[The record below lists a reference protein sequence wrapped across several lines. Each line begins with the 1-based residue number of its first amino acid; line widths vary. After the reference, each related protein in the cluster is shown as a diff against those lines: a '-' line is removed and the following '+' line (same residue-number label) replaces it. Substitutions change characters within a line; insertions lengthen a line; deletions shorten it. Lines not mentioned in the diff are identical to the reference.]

1 MVVHNFTLWNSS
13 FTKKI
18 YFKITTIF
26 IYLYLPCI
34 FSFMSRILEGF
45 YDWRI
50 SHTICPHRYHKF
62 IAQVLYSTSFI
73 LPTLYPSRSMVTYV
87 NPISLNFATISSLRE
102 RSLASS
108 SGVTSMRAR
117 FSPCMRTRI

>member
-1 MVVHNFTLWNSS
+1 MIGGFLILFVH
-13 FTKKI
+13 I
-18 YFKITTIF
+18 
-26 IYLYLPCI
+26 
-34 FSFMSRILEGF
+34 
-45 YDWRI
+45 
-50 SHTICPHRYHKF
+50 RYHKF

-87 NPISLNFATISSLRE
+87 NPISLNFATIYSLRE